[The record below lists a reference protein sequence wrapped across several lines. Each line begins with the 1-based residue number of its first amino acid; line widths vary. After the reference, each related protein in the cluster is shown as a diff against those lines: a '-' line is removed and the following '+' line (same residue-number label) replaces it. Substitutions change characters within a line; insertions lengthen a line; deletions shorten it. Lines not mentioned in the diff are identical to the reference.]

1 MTTKTTTTATL
12 ATKFRL
18 VQLTQEEL
26 KIQTKI
32 DDFAMWGAPALSQE
46 QYQRKEALQRTTP
59 FSQRSS
65 IFWALVEKRS
75 PSADSK
81 GTSSDAELVAGKDL
95 ICAHCESHR
104 FDCVF
109 RKPSGELVRG
119 FSHHIGS
126 VFTLPA
132 YRKQGLASF
141 FLTEVAKSMAQLPDA
156 VASALYSDIGPTF
169 YDRLGWRLYP
179 STMAELDV
187 SAPHNAAAIAS
198 AEETVTTG
206 TKLFLDQE
214 LDAFLARDNRRIEI
228 EIQDAK
234 YAGQAVFAT
243 LATRDSVEWQ
253 FCIGVYYAS
262 IRGFAELPTQCGLK
276 IDDDA
281 FVVWCHNL
289 KESTLYVVRARFPE
303 SGTRYDVTQTLLR
316 AALAEAHK
324 FKLQHVAIWDPA
336 PALFASEISSAL
348 DITKSERPDSL
359 SSAMVFAQH
368 RDGVSSSDAPLPI
381 WVANEKFAWV

>member
-1 MTTKTTTTATL
+1 
-12 ATKFRL
+12 

-46 QYQRKEALQRTTP
+46 QYQRKESLQRATP
-59 FSQRSS
+59 FSQRGS

-75 PSADSK
+75 PSTDSK
-81 GTSSDAELVAGKDL
+81 DDSSSDADLAAGKDL

-109 RKPSGELVRG
+109 RKPNGELVRG

-132 YRKQGLASF
+132 YRKQGLASL
-141 FLTEVAKSMAQLPDA
+141 FLTEVAKSMAQLPGA

-169 YDRLGWRLYP
+169 YDRLGWRLHP

-187 SAPHNAAAIAS
+187 SAPRNVAAIAS
-198 AEETVTTG
+198 ADDEAVG
-206 TKLFLDQE
+206 TRLFLDQE
-214 LDAFLARDNRRIEI
+214 LDAFLGRDSRRIEN

-234 YAGQAVFAT
+234 YAGQEVFAT

-253 FCIGVYYAS
+253 FCIGAYYAS
-262 IRGFAELPTQCGLK
+262 IRGLAELPTQCGLR

-303 SGTRYDVTQTLLR
+303 SGTRPDVTQRLLR
-316 AALAEAHK
+316 AALKEAHK

-336 PALFASEISSAL
+336 PALFAREISSAL
-348 DITKSERPDSL
+348 DITESERPDSL

-368 RDGVSSSDAPLPI
+368 RDGVNTSDAPLPV